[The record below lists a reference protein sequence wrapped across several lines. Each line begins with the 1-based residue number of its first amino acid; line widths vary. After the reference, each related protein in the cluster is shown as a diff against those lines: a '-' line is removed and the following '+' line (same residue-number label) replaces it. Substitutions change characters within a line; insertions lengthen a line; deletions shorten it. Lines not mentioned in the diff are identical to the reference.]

1 MYKYYLKVP
10 VNGRMSYVSS
20 GVLMKQKEGD
30 NGYRTVS
37 LPVTLANINLKM
49 DT

>member
-1 MYKYYLKVP
+1 MFKYYLKVP
-10 VNGRMSYVSS
+10 VNECISYVSS

-37 LPVTLANINLKM
+37 LPVTLANISLSM